1 MYNPTK
7 SNPFFVKESLGSRSW
22 RVLCSPLVFLL
33 PYSPNSFCIFV
44 GIWERRTCPCIWCIG
59 LSSPRV
65 FFLPYSSNSFCSF
78 VGIWERRTCPCI
90 WCIGLSSPRRFGEYK
105 IVGLFLLGSLEP

>member
-7 SNPFFVKESLGSRSW
+7 SNPFFVKESFGSRSW
-22 RVLCSPLVFLL
+22 RVLCSPLVFFL
-33 PYSPNSFCIFV
+33 PYSPNSFCSFF

-59 LSSPRV
+59 LSSPLV

-78 VGIWERRTCPCI
+78 VGIWERRTCP
-90 WCIGLSSPRRFGEYK
+90 LHLVHRFE
-105 IVGLFLLGSLEP
+105 FSLEIRRVQAYGLVTLGFLEP